1 MIPIFLILCFIVD
14 IVAGI
19 PAATFFVSEIFTLL
33 FSMGVKAE
41 GGERSVMVHISDLH
55 GQRPSLNNGPT
66 TMAFDDLVKPTNEI
80 PDSLANRAERSEI
93 APMLTMT
100 SIPLL
105 TALATR
111 S

>member
-1 MIPIFLILCFIVD
+1 
-14 IVAGI
+14 
-19 PAATFFVSEIFTLL
+19 
-33 FSMGVKAE
+33 
-41 GGERSVMVHISDLH
+41 MVHISDLH

-80 PDSLANRAERSEI
+80 PDSLANWAERSEI
-93 APMLTMT
+93 APMLTAT